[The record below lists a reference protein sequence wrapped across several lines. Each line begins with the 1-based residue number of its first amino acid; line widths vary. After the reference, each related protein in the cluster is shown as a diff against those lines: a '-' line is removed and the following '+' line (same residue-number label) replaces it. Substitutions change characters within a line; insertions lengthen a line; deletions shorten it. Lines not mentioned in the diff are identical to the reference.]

1 VFQNIKNSKDE
12 KASQNREMEAHV
24 SAEAHHSRGPF
35 HTGWMFK
42 TKEDWVAYKELRKE
56 EQRSK

>member
-1 VFQNIKNSKDE
+1 
-12 KASQNREMEAHV
+12 MEAHV